1 MRVPVNAAVING
13 KVSAGGQ
20 SPRPSSIGKMVAI
33 YGSSLHVRARVLL
46 KLVGW
51 KSLRISNKFFYYRPR
66 CYLQTRRSSPGA
78 DIQMLLGTDTVI
90 PTSARE
96 VSRRDTGLDFVSSI
110 LHARRTARDASRIFR
125 RRKYTLVSQI
135 PRCITYLEKKYCDC
149 YCDASD
155 KHKTQFCVNM

>member
-1 MRVPVNAAVING
+1 MRAPVNAAVING

-33 YGSSLHVRARVLL
+33 YESSVHVRARVLL

-51 KSLRISNKFFYYRPR
+51 KSLRISNKFFSLPVPR

-78 DIQMLLGTDTVI
+78 DIQMLLGADTVI

-96 VSRRDTGLDFVSSI
+96 LSRRDTGLHFVSSI
-110 LHARRTARDASRIFR
+110 LHARRAARDASRIFR
-125 RRKYTLVSQI
+125 RRKYTLASLSNSKTHNSLRERSI
-135 PRCITYLEKKYCDC
+135 RDRC
-149 YCDASD
+149 CDASD
-155 KHKTQFCVNM
+155 KYNGT